1 MKIRDVIKLI
11 EGDGWYLVTTKGNH
25 RQYKHPTK
33 TGRVTIAGHPNHD
46 LAPGT
51 LSSVFKQAQIPKPKK
66 K

>member
-11 EGDGWYLVTTKGNH
+11 EADGWYRVETQGSH

-33 TGRVTIAGHPNHD
+33 TGRVTIAGHPSDD

-51 LSSVFKQAQIPKPKK
+51 LNSVLKQAKLKEVK
-66 K
+66 